1 MTEIPG
7 LKRSERLAAC
17 SNAACSA
24 AIPTVSAPGVAVYVP
39 DAPTKLWAQER
50 TRTQGTARI
59 EQEENY
65 RSLASISI
73 LYSISIYIFY
83 LYLYL
88 GELSGGA
95 LWESSLGELS
105 QRALWG
111 ALWESSLQS
120 MNQINEPNQ
129 SLKSEHCPKEAFW
142 TMVIFRINEPN
153 ESSIS
158 RP

>member
-88 GELSGGA
+88 GGA
-95 LWESSLGELS
+95 LWGSSLGELS

-129 SLKSEHCPKEAFW
+129 SLKSEHCPKETFW
-142 TMVIFRINEPN
+142 AKVIFRINEPH
-153 ESSIS
+153 ESSLS

>member
-1 MTEIPG
+1 MSRDGLPPWDTVTEIPG

-17 SNAACSA
+17 SNDACSA

-88 GELSGGA
+88 GELS
-95 LWESSLGELS
+95 SQGELS
-105 QRALWG
+105 GRALP
-111 ALWESSLQS
+111 ESS
-120 MNQINEPNQ
+120 P
-129 SLKSEHCPKEAFW
+129 
-142 TMVIFRINEPN
+142 
-153 ESSIS
+153 
-158 RP
+158 

>member
-7 LKRSERLAAC
+7 LKRSERLSAC

-39 DAPTKLWAQER
+39 DALTKLWAQDR

-88 GELSGGA
+88 GELSGRA
-95 LWESSLGELS
+95 LPKSSLG
-105 QRALWG
+105 
-111 ALWESSLQS
+111 SSLEKLYAIDES
-120 MNQINEPNQ
+120 NQ
-129 SLKSEHCPKEAFW
+129 
-142 TMVIFRINEPN
+142 
-153 ESSIS
+153 
-158 RP
+158 

>member
-17 SNAACSA
+17 SNVACSA
-24 AIPTVSAPGVAVYVP
+24 AIPIVPAPGAAVCVP
-39 DAPTKLWAQER
+39 DALTKLWAQDR

-88 GELSGGA
+88 GELFGRA
-95 LWESSLGELS
+95 LWESSPREFSGELS
-105 QRALWG
+105 GKALC
-111 ALWESSLQS
+111 
-120 MNQINEPNQ
+120 N
-129 SLKSEHCPKEAFW
+129 
-142 TMVIFRINEPN
+142 R
-153 ESSIS
+153 
-158 RP
+158 

>member
-17 SNAACSA
+17 SNAACNT

-65 RSLASISI
+65 RSFASISI
-73 LYSISIYIFY
+73 SISIF
-83 LYLYL
+83 
-88 GELSGGA
+88 LS
-95 LWESSLGELS
+95 
-105 QRALWG
+105 RY
-111 ALWESSLQS
+111 
-120 MNQINEPNQ
+120 
-129 SLKSEHCPKEAFW
+129 
-142 TMVIFRINEPN
+142 R
-153 ESSIS
+153 SIS
-158 RP
+158 ISINPMLRANS

>member
-17 SNAACSA
+17 SNVACSA

-50 TRTQGTARI
+50 TRTQGSARI

-73 LYSISIYIFY
+73 LYSIYVFILF
-83 LYLYL
+83 
-88 GELSGGA
+88 
-95 LWESSLGELS
+95 
-105 QRALWG
+105 
-111 ALWESSLQS
+111 
-120 MNQINEPNQ
+120 
-129 SLKSEHCPKEAFW
+129 
-142 TMVIFRINEPN
+142 V
-153 ESSIS
+153 SIS
-158 RP
+158 TFLSRSRSISISISTPISISYAIL